1 MDGFIGAASRL
12 LADTVEAVLINYSH
26 NWAALLLA
34 IGIAAAMAVHVDAA
48 KLRDALTKRTKV
60 SILGAVG
67 VGAFTPLCACGTTAV
82 IIGMLTTSLP
92 WGPVMA
98 FLTSSP
104 LMSPDGFVLLAGVVG
119 AKFAVAVAAA
129 SVVVGLASGFGTHL
143 IERKTRFLENQ
154 TRFAQPAAAPASAAS
169 GPEKREP
176 CGCGTAAVPAAA
188 LASAAFVPAGAEP
201 AAPGSRCCASTAKAP
216 VSGTAAGA
224 ESFLHRLKLREMGKQ
239 LVDVGVKQIL
249 AAFTLFVAVGYL
261 IQSFVP
267 TDVIVALFNAGNGFG
282 VLLAALIGLPLY
294 VTGDAAIPLIK
305 TLMDQGAGGGA
316 MLAFMITGPATS
328 AWVIAGISTFMKRRV
343 VALYLFWILGLGI
356 GLGYLYELLLSFGI

>member
-1 MDGFIGAASRL
+1 MDDFIGAASRL
-12 LADTVEAVLINYSH
+12 LADTIEAVLINYSH

-34 IGIAAAMAVHVDAA
+34 MAIAAVMAVHVDAA
-48 KLRDALTKRTKV
+48 KLRDALLRRTKV

-119 AKFAVAVAAA
+119 VKFAVAVAAA
-129 SVVVGLASGFGTHL
+129 SVVVGLVSGFGTHL

-154 TRFAQPAAAPASAAS
+154 TRFAQPAAPAPAAAKTE
-169 GPEKREP
+169 G
-176 CGCGTAAVPAAA
+176 CGCGTAALPAAA
-188 LASAAFVPAGAEP
+188 LASAAFVPAAGAP
-201 AAPGSRCCASTAKAP
+201 QAASRGSCCASAAAAAP
-216 VSGTAAGA
+216 SAEAAAGA
-224 ESFLHRLKLREMGKQ
+224 ESILRRLKLREMGKQ

-343 VALYLFWILGLGI
+343 VALYLAWILGLGI

>member
-12 LADTVEAVLINYSH
+12 LADTIEAVLINYSH

-34 IGIAAAMAVHVDAA
+34 MAIAAAMAVHVDAA
-48 KLRDALTKRTKV
+48 KLRDALLRRTKV

-119 AKFAVAVAAA
+119 VKFAVAVAAA
-129 SVVVGLASGFGTHL
+129 SVVVGLVSGFGTHL

-154 TRFAQPAAAPASAAS
+154 TRFAQPAASPAAAETKKE
-169 GPEKREP
+169 G
-176 CGCGTAAVPAAA
+176 CGCGTAAAAFPAAA
-188 LASAAFVPAGAEP
+188 LASAAFAPAGAEP
-201 AAPGSRCCASTAKAP
+201 AAAASRCCT
-216 VSGTAAGA
+216 TAAAAPASGAAA
-224 ESFLHRLKLREMGKQ
+224 ESILHRLKLREMGKQ

-356 GLGYLYELLLSFGI
+356 GLGYLYELLLSFGV